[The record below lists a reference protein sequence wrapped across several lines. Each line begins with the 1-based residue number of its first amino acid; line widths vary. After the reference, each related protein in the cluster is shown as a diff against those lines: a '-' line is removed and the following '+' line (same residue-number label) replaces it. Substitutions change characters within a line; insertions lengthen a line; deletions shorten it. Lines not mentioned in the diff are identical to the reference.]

1 MKNTTKT
8 NTKTN
13 TTKNTKTNTKT
24 NTKKVETKKVEK
36 VNIEKENATILA
48 FINSLKTDIFAVVKT
63 DKQAREILQLQF
75 VENANVSQRCEIWIK
90 KQRGYA
96 DMYIGRSTTLFASA
110 EKLAYKD
117 ALQHKMSKNEIM
129 LTFNSID
136 EIKALF
142 NSAYT
147 TKKNTKKKDE
157 TLAS

>member
-1 MKNTTKT
+1 M
-8 NTKTN
+8 
-13 TTKNTKTNTKT
+13 TKNTKKNTNNATKT

-36 VNIEKENATILA
+36 VNIEKENATILD

-63 DKQAREILQLQF
+63 DKQAREIIQIQF

-90 KQRGYA
+90 KQRNYA

-117 ALQHKMSKNEIM
+117 ALAHKMSKNEIM

-136 EIKALF
+136 ELKALF
-142 NSAYT
+142 NSVYS
-147 TKKNTKKKDE
+147 TKKNTKKKE
-157 TLAS
+157 SENIA